1 MNPTAQC
8 TEALLKMTYCSH
20 CRGLVSVKPCYN
32 YCSNIMRGCLANQG
46 ELDFEWN
53 NFIGERAI
61 DVFVLLAM
69 TPLLATR
76 TVVIASSEIF
86 FFRFN
91 VKCLAEFWLCCAQ
104 YFEVVK
110 SALPVSVLLN

>member
-1 MNPTAQC
+1 
-8 TEALLKMTYCSH
+8 
-20 CRGLVSVKPCYN
+20 
-32 YCSNIMRGCLANQG
+32 MRGCLANQG

-69 TPLLATR
+69 TPLLATS

-86 FFRFN
+86 PFVLMGN
-91 VKCLAEFWLCCAQ
+91 VWQSSGCA
-104 YFEVVK
+104 
-110 SALPVSVLLN
+110 ALSTLR